1 MQSAAQP
8 ANALRHHGLR
18 FQRCTPCRRA
28 LLEPPDAPAANHS
41 GMVAFWLMPARR
53 EASFLVSL
61 VARLAAQHDAPVFE
75 PHLTLYAGQIAAE
88 GAVKVLNSIQLPQSC
103 DLHVERVDSS
113 EKFTKA
119 LFVQFR
125 AGPELQQLSNS
136 LRGGVKLARRISI
149 PFQHI
154 SFDRLQVI
162 AGNDRAR
169 TRSDVESWKTLAARD
184 LTPTAQHS

>member
-1 MQSAAQP
+1 
-8 ANALRHHGLR
+8 
-18 FQRCTPCRRA
+18 
-28 LLEPPDAPAANHS
+28 
-41 GMVAFWLMPARR
+41 MVAFWLMPARR
-53 EASFLVSL
+53 EAAFLVSL

-125 AGPELQQLSNS
+125 AAPELQQLSNS
-136 LRGGVKLARRISI
+136 LRAAVNGDRSYKLNPHLSLLYKEMPHEAKADLARTISI

-162 AGNDRAR
+162 AGNDRAS
-169 TRSDVESWKTLAARD
+169 TRSDVESWQTLAARD

>member
-1 MQSAAQP
+1 
-8 ANALRHHGLR
+8 
-18 FQRCTPCRRA
+18 
-28 LLEPPDAPAANHS
+28 
-41 GMVAFWLMPARR
+41 MVAFWLMPARR

-61 VARLAAQHDAPVFE
+61 VVRLAAQHDAPLFE

-125 AGPELQQLSNS
+125 AAPELQQLSNS
-136 LRGGVKLARRISI
+136 LRAAVNGDRSYKLNPHLSLLYKELPHEAKAELARTISI

-162 AGNDRAR
+162 AGNDRAS
-169 TRSDVESWKTLAARD
+169 THSDVESWQTLAARD